1 METPTYLFVQFDK
14 VRLVSLLEV
23 GTGMVLEGALTVTHA
38 CSGLFS
44 LEVCIYRSGQRVE
57 WNGEI
62 VCVLI
67 LRLFSVRNFL
77 VRDQGRVVSGH
88 VTG

>member
-1 METPTYLFVQFDK
+1 VETPTYLFVQLDK
-14 VRLVSLLEV
+14 VGLKSLLEV
-23 GTGMVLEGALTVTHA
+23 STSVVLEGALTVTHA
-38 CSGLFS
+38 CCGLFS
-44 LEVCIYRSGQRVE
+44 LEVCIYGSGQRVE
-57 WNGEI
+57 WHGEI
-62 VCVLI
+62 VGILI